1 MQETVTHL
9 NQLLQ
14 QYSKAQSL
22 LIDSLQKF
30 EEQQQRR
37 EREGRRRNRC
47 RCLEHFDS
55 SNSDDELIVVS
66 KSKSNAPERE
76 SRRYRRADRKRD
88 RSRSRGRSRGHS
100 RGRSHGRSRSRSLTN
115 AAHRRQ
121 LSLAVEVNSERGR
134 EKE

>member
-30 EEQQQRR
+30 EEQQRRR
-37 EREGRRRNRC
+37 EGERRRRNRC

-55 SNSDDELIVVS
+55 SGSDDELIVVS
-66 KSKSNAPERE
+66 KNAPERE

-88 RSRSRGRSRGHS
+88 RSHSRGRSRGHS

-115 AAHRRQ
+115 AAHRQ

>member
-1 MQETVTHL
+1 MQETITHL

-30 EEQQQRR
+30 EEQQRRR
-37 EREGRRRNRC
+37 ERTQRRRNRC

-55 SNSDDELIVVS
+55 SDSEVELIVAS
-66 KSKSNAPERE
+66 KNAPERE
-76 SRRYRRADRKRD
+76 SRCHRRADRKRD

-100 RGRSHGRSRSRSLTN
+100 RGRSHGRSRSRSHTN
-115 AAHRRQ
+115 AAHRE
-121 LSLAVEVNSERGR
+121 LSLALQVNSERGK